1 VLKRSIENVARAR
14 LALPV
19 VIALALVAM
28 AVNESTYQ
36 HTIGTLDRGI
46 ALTDARIEAARTLQS
61 LTELEAAAR
70 AHAASG
76 GAGDRQRFEQAASEL
91 AQAKDKAL
99 ALVESVDPHGAEGA
113 RALRTLI
120 DAQAS
125 RLRQQLGPAP
135 AAAPP
140 GDAPSP
146 GGAAE
151 IDRSRQ
157 RVAELGRQFDDVL
170 GRAAA
175 LQQQARTSL
184 YDAFMLNR
192 LAMHALVLLVVLAL
206 VLFGRQLRRTDEQR
220 DQQHQRLE
228 SLIGQRTAQLRALA
242 GHLVTAREDE
252 RARLAREL
260 HDEMGG
266 LLTAMK
272 LELARLRRVA
282 PLPEGAL
289 PRLSGLEG
297 RLNEGI
303 ALKRRIVENLRPSSL
318 DQLGLK
324 VALELLCADTAAVAG
339 LPVQCAVD
347 EVALDKDSE
356 LTLFRIVQEAL
367 NNICKHAAAHN
378 VSVRLQA
385 EAEIA
390 TLRIEDD
397 GRGFEPAEVGTS
409 RHGLVG
415 MRVRL
420 EAHGGALAV
429 DSAPGSGT
437 RITASLPLATKPP
450 VAAATL

>member
-1 VLKRSIENVARAR
+1 VLKKSIENVARAR

-46 ALTDARIEAARTLQS
+46 SLTDTRIEAARTLQS

-113 RALRTLI
+113 RALRALI

-125 RLRQQLGPAP
+125 RLRQQVAPSAAAEPPGATPAP
-135 AAAPP
+135 
-140 GDAPSP
+140 
-146 GGAAE
+146 AE

-220 DQQHQRLE
+220 AQQHQRLE
-228 SLIGQRTAQLRALA
+228 SLIDQRTAQLRALA

-266 LLTAMK
+266 LMTAMK

-339 LPVQCAVD
+339 LPVQCEID

-367 NNICKHAAAHN
+367 NNICKHAAAHGA
-378 VSVRLQA
+378 SVRLYADGGQ
-385 EAEIA
+385 A
-390 TLRIEDD
+390 TLRVEDD
-397 GRGFEPAEVGTS
+397 GRGFELAEVGAS
-409 RHGLVG
+409 RHGLLG

-420 EAHGGALAV
+420 EAHGGMLDV
-429 DSAPGSGT
+429 DSAPGAGT
-437 RITASLPLATKPP
+437 RITASLPLAP
-450 VAAATL
+450 AAAPFAGD

>member
-1 VLKRSIENVARAR
+1 VLKRSIEYVARAR

-36 HTIGTLDRGI
+36 HTIGTLNRGI

-76 GAGDRQRFEQAASEL
+76 GAADRQRFEQAASEL
-91 AQAKDKAL
+91 ALAKDKAL

-113 RALRTLI
+113 RALRALI

-125 RLRQQLGPAP
+125 RLRQQVGPP
-135 AAAPP
+135 AVAAPP
-140 GDAPSP
+140 GEP
-146 GGAAE
+146 AATGE

-206 VLFGRQLRRTDEQR
+206 VLFGRQLRRNDEQR

-324 VALELLCADTAAVAG
+324 VALELLCSDTAAMAG
-339 LPVQCAVD
+339 MPVRCEVD
-347 EVALDKDSE
+347 DVALDKDSE

-367 NNICKHAAAHN
+367 NNICKHAAAHSA
-378 VSVRLQA
+378 SVRLHADGGQA
-385 EAEIA
+385 K
-390 TLRIEDD
+390 LRVEDD
-397 GRGFEPAEVGTS
+397 GRGFDRAEEVGAS
-409 RHGLVG
+409 RHGLLG

-420 EAHGGALAV
+420 EAHGGTLDV
-429 DSAPGSGT
+429 DSTPGAGT
-437 RITASLPLATKPP
+437 RITAVLPLAVQ
-450 VAAATL
+450 VAAPVDA

>member
-1 VLKRSIENVARAR
+1 MFKKSIESVARAR

-70 AHAASG
+70 AFAANG
-76 GAGDRQRFEQAASEL
+76 GAADRTRFDQAAREL
-91 AQAKDKAL
+91 AQAQDKAL
-99 ALVESVDPHGAEGA
+99 ALVESVDPHGAAGA
-113 RALRTLI
+113 RALRSLI
-120 DAQAS
+120 DAQVS
-125 RLRQQLGPAP
+125 RLRQQVAPATAAP
-135 AAAPP
+135 GAAAP
-140 GDAPSP
+140 AV
-146 GGAAE
+146 E
-151 IDRSRQ
+151 IDGSRA

-175 LQQQARTSL
+175 LQRQARVSL

-192 LAMHALVLLVVLAL
+192 LAMHALVLLVVGAL

-220 DQQHQRLE
+220 SEQQQRLE
-228 SLIGQRTAQLRALA
+228 TLIGQRTAQLRALA
-242 GHLVTAREDE
+242 GHLVTVREDE

-282 PLPEGAL
+282 PLPEGAM
-289 PRLSGLEG
+289 PRLTGLEG

-324 VALELLCADTAAVAG
+324 VALELLCSDTAAVAG
-339 LPVQCAVD
+339 LTVQCEVD
-347 EVALDKDSE
+347 DVALDKDSE

-367 NNICKHAAAHN
+367 NNVCQHAAAHS
-378 VSVRLQA
+378 VSVRLDA
-385 EAEIA
+385 DGDSAS
-390 TLRIEDD
+390 LRIEDD
-397 GRGFEPAEVGTS
+397 GRGFEPGDVGPS
-409 RHGLVG
+409 RHGLLG

-420 EAHGGALAV
+420 EAHGGALVV
-429 DSAPGSGT
+429 DSAAGAGT
-437 RITASLPLATKPP
+437 RITATLPLATIKTAPS
-450 VAAATL
+450 AASDPR